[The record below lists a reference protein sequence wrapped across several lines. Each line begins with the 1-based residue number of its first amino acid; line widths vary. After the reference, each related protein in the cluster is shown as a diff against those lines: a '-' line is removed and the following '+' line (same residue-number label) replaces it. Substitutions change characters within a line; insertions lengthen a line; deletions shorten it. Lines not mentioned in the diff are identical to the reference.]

1 MHWIDAHLDL
11 AYLALAGRDLRV
23 PCADPGL
30 GCVSLPALREA
41 RAEIVFGTLY
51 TSPRNDD
58 NPCSY
63 PSSDDREA
71 AWVAGQRQLAVYR
84 DFQAGGEIT
93 IARCREDLA
102 RDTPLPRIVLLME
115 GADPIRD
122 PGDVGRWFDD
132 GVRIVGLTWA
142 AGTRY
147 AGGNASPGPL
157 SALGRELV
165 SALDEAGIVHD
176 ASHLADEAF
185 DDLLGVA
192 TGPIVATHSNCREL
206 VADDQRHLGDDQIR
220 AIGDRGGVIGL
231 NLFSRFLTRDGR
243 ATIATCI
250 EHLQR
255 ISELM
260 GHRRGVGLG
269 SDADGGFSPRQM
281 PKGLEHHRD
290 LAALAE
296 GLRDAGWSDQDIKG
310 FCHGNWLRLLRKALP
325 QTAPAA

>member
-1 MHWIDAHLDL
+1 M
-11 AYLALAGRDLRV
+11 
-23 PCADPGL
+23 P
-30 GCVSLPALREA
+30 
-41 RAEIVFGTLY
+41 
-51 TSPRNDD
+51 
-58 NPCSY
+58 
-63 PSSDDREA
+63 
-71 AWVAGQRQLAVYR
+71 
-84 DFQAGGEIT
+84 
-93 IARCREDLA
+93 
-102 RDTPLPRIVLLME
+102 
-115 GADPIRD
+115 
-122 PGDVGRWFDD
+122 
-132 GVRIVGLTWA
+132 A

-192 TGPIVATHSNCREL
+192 TGPIVATHSNCRAL
-206 VADDQRHLGDDQIR
+206 VTDDQRHLGEDQIR
-220 AIGDRGGVIGL
+220 AIGDRGGVISL

-255 ISELM
+255 ISELI

-281 PKGLEHHRD
+281 LKGLEHHRH
-290 LAALAE
+290 LAAPAE
-296 GLRDAGWSDQDIKG
+296 GLRDAG
-310 FCHGNWLRLLRKALP
+310 
-325 QTAPAA
+325 